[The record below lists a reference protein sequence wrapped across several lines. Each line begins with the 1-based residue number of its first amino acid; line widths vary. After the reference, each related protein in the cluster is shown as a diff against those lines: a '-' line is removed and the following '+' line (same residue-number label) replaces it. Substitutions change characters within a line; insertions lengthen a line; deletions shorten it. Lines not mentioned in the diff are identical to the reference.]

1 MQMFFLGLLYS
12 ILLIEK
18 MLAKKRMLE
27 KIGIAFS
34 IYLWLSCFSLAYT
47 SLHAQS
53 SHLIIYNSI
62 VLGFFPFNCLTI
74 NLLCFWLHSKLLN
87 EICNMTLS
95 STFSMG
101 LQVEIESSLYK
112 ARNVGSFVVL
122 FCRVILRYN
131 SVFVFPGLQ
140 NQLKMTQSKTGI
152 WVSVSWTLF
161 NSDHFSLKDI
171 VYF

>member
-18 MLAKKRMLE
+18 MLAKKRMLS

-122 FCRVILRYN
+122 FCRVILRYKF
-131 SVFVFPGLQ
+131 SVCLSWLAESTQDDSKQ
-140 NQLKMTQSKTGI
+140 NRYLGI
-152 WVSVSWTLF
+152 SIL
-161 NSDHFSLKDI
+161 DI
-171 VYF
+171 V